1 MVNNLNRCMF
11 WLKMMILIDWKYN
24 TVWDKVSADIKKQF
38 DSEPVYKKNLLKIKV
53 KSHGDQVTD
62 FYGKKIP
69 KLDSNHTCLAVS
81 SFDPTLKKDNYY
93 YPQVFLKECKY
104 NEKKVIRLIIDDL
117 ESSYDDSDDPDDSD
131 EEFIKDMKSMFSEK
145 TILKVEF
152 SKMCFLS
159 EQF

>member
-1 MVNNLNRCMF
+1 M
-11 WLKMMILIDWKYN
+11 
-24 TVWDKVSADIKKQF
+24 
-38 DSEPVYKKNLLKIKV
+38 
-53 KSHGDQVTD
+53 
-62 FYGKKIP
+62 
-69 KLDSNHTCLAVS
+69 
-81 SFDPTLKKDNYY
+81 
-93 YPQVFLKECKY
+93 FLKECKY